1 MSESMETVEMLR
13 AESIFKSYGEHEA
26 VADVSLSISK
36 GEIHGILGP
45 VGAGKTTL
53 MEILSG
59 SISADSGSVRMSGNP
74 VGIGEKAV
82 KARIGYMPERN
93 SFFADMTVGEILN
106 FVGDAKGVVSEKRYR
121 QIKEALDLV
130 GLSERQ
136 NRLVGHL
143 SGEEIKRLSLAA
155 ALLGNPDILLLDEP
169 IPSVSAEKKEEFFG
183 VIRMLGRIKTV
194 VLATADYSTA
204 KELCDD
210 VTILSD
216 GKILVQG
223 SFAALD
229 DKLRQNE
236 SATTL
241 EAVYREL
248 VSVSVKPP
256 RMLKDTEERTG
267 WNHLKRKNGKEDR
280 A

>member
-216 GKILVQG
+216 GKTLV
-223 SFAALD
+223 
-229 DKLRQNE
+229 
-236 SATTL
+236 
-241 EAVYREL
+241 
-248 VSVSVKPP
+248 
-256 RMLKDTEERTG
+256 
-267 WNHLKRKNGKEDR
+267 
-280 A
+280 